1 MKSVTMLSVLLLLAL
16 GLAACA
22 KSDGNPPAGEAV
34 SATGAAQPAPGGQA
48 AGEGQALGEE
58 ILAAFDTVVQEAREL
73 VKGKPEPAVLKPQL
87 QALYAKHE
95 AKMKELNAKY
105 KALKQKDIK
114 EFGACNGYL
123 GENRGKRVF
132 EKDKVLGEFIFFY
145 NSEKKDEEI
154 VGFFNSRMA
163 ALIDVATAQ

>member
-1 MKSVTMLSVLLLLAL
+1 MKRGIILSALVLLAL
-16 GLAACA
+16 GLAACT
-22 KSDGNPPAGEAV
+22 KTDENPPAGDATV
-34 SATGAAQPAPGGQA
+34 TTGAAQPAPGGQA
-48 AGEGQALGEE
+48 TGEGQALGEE
-58 ILAAFDTVVQEAREL
+58 ILAAFDVVIKEALDL

-132 EKDKVLGEFIFFY
+132 EKDKVLGEFIFYY
-145 NSEKKDEEI
+145 NNDKKDEE
-154 VGFFNSRMA
+154 VAGFFNSRMA
-163 ALIDVATAQ
+163 TLIDVATAQ